1 MVNGNQQYL
10 QDLYDQVESIQDGW
24 EMQESAEEALPVE
37 PYTETYQFENGSL
50 QRVGGQLYFYNK
62 QSLDYWATSC

>member
-10 QDLYDQVESIQDGW
+10 QDLYDYVGEIQDEM
-24 EMQESAEEALPVE
+24 EMQESTQETLPVE

-50 QRVGGQLYFYNK
+50 QRIGG
-62 QSLDYWATSC
+62 